1 MKLEGM
7 AEDTRTI
14 ECLFRE
20 DFMFRV
26 GDEGITSIV
35 VYQETGEISFIN
47 YAAIYKGEFLWR
59 RTDLR
64 SWTIQYKEE

>member
-1 MKLEGM
+1 MEIKRM
-7 AEDTRTI
+7 AEDPRAI

-20 DFMFRV
+20 DFIFRV
-26 GDEGITSIV
+26 GDEGITSIII
-35 VYQETGEISFIN
+35 YQEPGEMGLIN

-64 SWTIQYKEE
+64 GWTIQYKEE